1 MAVGT
6 VARLARVAVIALV
19 AVAAT
24 PPRVSPDR
32 APRAPLPPS
41 SLAVWTGGAW
51 REWWRSDAA
60 PDRWA
65 GPNDA
70 VADAVVWRRAA
81 EGVDWGEIRLA
92 GSGEARR
99 LRAVVVRLDPRLV
112 RLRLDTAFT
121 PGGDRAAWSVDAA
134 RPDAIVAVNVG
145 QFVRTLPWGWVV
157 LDGRQYLAPGRGPLS
172 TAVAVDSSGG
182 VRWIGPD
189 GLADQGVRRG
199 VVAAFQSYPTLLTGN
214 GEIPSP
220 LRAPGRGIDV
230 EHRDARLG
238 LGALP
243 DGRLLIVLTRFD
255 ALGES
260 LGVVPFG
267 PTIPEFAAL
276 MGALGARQAVALDGG
291 ISGQLLVR
299 DADGTGH
306 AWRGLR
312 RVPMAL
318 VALPRVDG
326 RQYFSR

>member
-1 MAVGT
+1 MTVGS
-6 VARLARVAVIALV
+6 VARVARVAVIALV
-19 AVAAT
+19 AVAAAPPRMT
-24 PPRVSPDR
+24 ARRPPRV
-32 APRAPLPPS
+32 ALPTS
-41 SLAVWTGGAW
+41 SLAVWTGGGW
-51 REWWRSDAA
+51 REWWRSETA

-65 GPNDA
+65 GPHET
-70 VADAVVWRRAA
+70 VADAMTWRRAA
-81 EGVDWGEIRLA
+81 DGVEWSELRLA

-99 LRAVVVRLDPRLV
+99 LRAIVVRIDPKLV

-121 PGGDRAAWSVDAA
+121 PGGERAAWSVDAA
-134 RPDAIVAVNVG
+134 RRDAIVAVNVG

-172 TAVAVDSSGG
+172 TAVAVDSSGT

-189 GLADQGVRRG
+189 GLDDPAVRRG
-199 VVAAFQSYPTLLTGN
+199 VVAAFQSYPTLLTGD
-214 GEIPSP
+214 GDIPAP
-220 LRAPGRGIDV
+220 LREPGRGIDV

-238 LGALP
+238 LGALS

-255 ALGES
+255 GLGES
-260 LGVVPFG
+260 LGMIPFG

-299 DADGTGH
+299 DRDGTRH
-306 AWRGLR
+306 AWRGMR

-318 VALPRVDG
+318 VALPRSP
-326 RQYFSR
+326 RAR

>member
-1 MAVGT
+1 MPFGAFARAV
-6 VARLARVAVIALV
+6 RVAAVALV

-24 PPRVSPDR
+24 PPRPTHDTVPARSAR
-32 APRAPLPPS
+32 SALPAS
-41 SLAVWTGGAW
+41 SLAVWTGRSW

-60 PDRWA
+60 PDRWV
-65 GPNDA
+65 GPDDA
-70 VADAVVWRRAA
+70 VAGAVAWRRAA
-81 EGVDWGEIRLA
+81 DGVEWGELRLA
-92 GSGEARR
+92 GAGEARR
-99 LRAVVVRLDPRLV
+99 LRAVVVRIDPRVV

-121 PGGDRAAWSVDAA
+121 TDGERAAWTVDDA
-134 RPDAIVAVNVG
+134 RPDAVVAVNVG
-145 QFVRTLPWGWVV
+145 QFLRTLPWGWVV
-157 LDGRQYLAPGRGPLS
+157 LDGREFLAPGRGPLS
-172 TAVAVDSSGG
+172 TAVVLDSSGA
-182 VRWIGPD
+182 VRWIGPG
-189 GLADQGVRRG
+189 GLTDPSVRHGVA
-199 VVAAFQSYPTLLTGN
+199 AAFQSYPTLLTAG
-214 GEIPSP
+214 GEVPEP

-260 LGVVPFG
+260 LGSIPFG

-291 ISGQLLVR
+291 ISGQMLVR
-299 DADGTGH
+299 DAEGVH

-318 VALPRVDG
+318 IALPRQ
-326 RQYFSR
+326 RSH